1 MNELS
6 LLNQICITS
15 LDIAELIGSR
25 HTDVKRSIERLIKSE
40 VISTTPLAQC
50 VQTKGNNR
58 TYVTDYYKFIGE
70 QGKRDSIIVVAQIR
84 PEVTAKIVD
93 RWLELENQNKLPTT
107 YIEALQQLI
116 HKEQEKQQLIE
127 TNTTLQEQ
135 KEQAK
140 LRNGESIL
148 GASLKQVN
156 TKLNSNYTWQPLR
169 KYCSENELEPNVIY
183 PNGYDCI
190 PITVYP
196 YEAWLNVY
204 ELDLNLIFN

>member
-6 LLNQICITS
+6 LLNQATTLTMSSREIAILCSKEHKNVCRDIEKLNESYTQLS
-15 LDIAELIGSR
+15 LLKIEQSNYVNERGQTYKEYHLTKEQTIDLVTGYSRELRIM
-25 HTDVKRSIERLIKSE
+25 I
-40 VISTTPLAQC
+40 
-50 VQTKGNNR
+50 NR
-58 TYVTDYYKFIGE
+58 K
-70 QGKRDSIIVVAQIR
+70 
-84 PEVTAKIVD
+84 
-93 RWLELENQNKLPTT
+93 WLELENQNKLPTT